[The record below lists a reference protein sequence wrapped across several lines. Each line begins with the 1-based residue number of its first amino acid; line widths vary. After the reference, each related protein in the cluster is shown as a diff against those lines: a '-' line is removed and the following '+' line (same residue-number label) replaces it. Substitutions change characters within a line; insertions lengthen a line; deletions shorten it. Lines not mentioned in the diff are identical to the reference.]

1 MSYNKTSYN
10 KCKKCHE
17 IYTDTNYKWLYNDN
31 SSTIYLA
38 RWKNGPLYWDH
49 YHEKKYIRTP
59 HGKEITIKYTHN
71 LQSIDE
77 FLNEVKEYSINFKVY
92 GISQNPN
99 TNEYILILENEYDQK
114 YVRFSSN
121 KVIALKF
128 LHNLKDID
136 EFLNEVKEYLI
147 NFKIYGMSQN
157 PDTKDYIMALSLK
170 DYCTKCCIKCNNI
183 YPSIYSK
190 WCKSCQIENL
200 KENFI
205 NWTSKNEEIDDFIQ
219 EKQLNIND
227 SSEIIFEWIPS
238 NQFLN
243 INEVNKDDSSTVCS
257 AKWKDGPLYWG
268 HRLDKKYI
276 RLQKKEV
283 TLKYLHNL
291 QNVDEFLNEV
301 KAYSI
306 NFKIDEN
313 NFSTIYLAKWKNGPL
328 RWDENSKEYK
338 KHQYEE
344 VSLKCSHNSQ
354 SIDEFL
360 TEVQEYLT
368 NFILYGISQ
377 NPVTK
382 DYIIAFL
389 DKDYC
394 INCNNTYTEV
404 KNRWCKQCQIN
415 NLRET
420 LTNWTSGNEKID
432 DFIQEKQL
440 GINDPLDV
448 VFEWIPYN
456 QFCDIK
462 EIDSDDF
469 STVLYSAKWNSGP
482 LYWGSLLKIYT
493 REPDMKVILKHLY
506 NLQNIDGFLN
516 EVKAHSINFT
526 VYGISQNPDTNDY
539 ILVWQDKY
547 GEYCKKCNNVYTNVD
562 DQWQLEA
569 NGRLD
574 VISEWIPYNQ
584 FLNIKEI
591 GKGGFATIYSATWK
605 GGPLNYCVDKSK
617 YTRILD
623 KMVALKCLH
632 NSQNITNEFLNEI
645 KEYSIDNHGN
655 NIVKI
660 YGLSQNPDT
669 KEFIIILDYAE
680 GGNLNN
686 WLNKNYKYFSWLA
699 KINTLLNISNGLKE
713 IHQKQRV
720 HRDLHTG
727 NILLFVNNIN
737 IFDDNIIS
745 ISDMGLCGEV
755 DNIDKSNIYGVMPY
769 VAPEVLRRKPYT
781 QAADIY
787 SFALDICNEIRPEI
801 NEQEVPKCY
810 IDLMKRCWDSNPE
823 NRPNSLTLYES
834 ILQFR
839 KSYRGKIIDTGT
851 YDNETDAGNIK
862 EQLIQPSDKIEKY
875 DSNEIDDQFKKA
887 EEYRIEYLSFE
898 EDNQSDTHP
907 QAIFIARLLNSFTD
921 ELPEFDDD
929 KSEALDCKI

>member
-17 IYTDTNYKWLYNDN
+17 IYTDTNYKWCKFCQIKDIKEIFTSGNEKIDKFIQEKQLEINNPSDIIFEWIPYDQFFDINEVYNDN

-99 TNEYILILENEYDQK
+99 TNEYILILENEYGKYCIKCNKVYTDVVNKNDFSTTYSAKWKNGPLYYLDQK

-306 NFKIDEN
+306 NFKVYGISQSPDTKDYILVLYDEYGKYCIKCNKVYTDIDEN

-547 GEYCKKCNNVYTNVD
+547 GEYCKKC
-562 DQWQLEA
+562 
-569 NGRLD
+569 
-574 VISEWIPYNQ
+574 
-584 FLNIKEI
+584 
-591 GKGGFATIYSATWK
+591 KGGFATIYSATWK

-686 WLNKNYKYFSWLA
+686 WLNKNYKYFSW
-699 KINTLLNISNGLKE
+699 
-713 IHQKQRV
+713 
-720 HRDLHTG
+720 
-727 NILLFVNNIN
+727 
-737 IFDDNIIS
+737 
-745 ISDMGLCGEV
+745 
-755 DNIDKSNIYGVMPY
+755 
-769 VAPEVLRRKPYT
+769 
-781 QAADIY
+781 
-787 SFALDICNEIRPEI
+787 
-801 NEQEVPKCY
+801 
-810 IDLMKRCWDSNPE
+810 CWDSNPE